1 MKNTDMVLCR
11 IYKKAASQKSMEQ
24 RTESVGIE
32 KGKLVV
38 SARDEY
44 EQKCH
49 SISLDD
55 SSSQSSPMTES
66 TISTLHYNANK
77 GVYLN
82 FSKMNNEDHNQIQC
96 VQSMM
101 SFSEETLVWNVGGI
115 VPTQS
120 YIQLCEGAVNMY

>member
-1 MKNTDMVLCR
+1 
-11 IYKKAASQKSMEQ
+11 MEQ
-24 RTESVGIE
+24 RTESVGVE
-32 KGKLVV
+32 
-38 SARDEY
+38 
-44 EQKCH
+44 
-49 SISLDD
+49 
-55 SSSQSSPMTES
+55 T